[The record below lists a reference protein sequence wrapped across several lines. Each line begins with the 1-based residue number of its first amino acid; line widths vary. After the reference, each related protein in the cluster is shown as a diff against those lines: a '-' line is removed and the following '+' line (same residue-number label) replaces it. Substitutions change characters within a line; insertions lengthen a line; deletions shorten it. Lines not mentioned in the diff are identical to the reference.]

1 MVRPHLEYGNAVWGP
16 CYMGDLKLVEGVQRR
31 ATKLI
36 PYLHDIPYEGRLR
49 ALQLPSM
56 EYRRKRGDM
65 IQMYKIMKGLVRMKV
80 TDLFIP
86 IPLPKTRG
94 HKQRILRQRSLKAVR
109 AKSFSQRTI
118 EMWNCLP
125 SNVIEAPSVDTSKKR
140 IDEAWKE
147 KMYKASAV

>member
-86 IPLPKTRG
+86 IPLSKTRG
-94 HKQRILRQRSLKAVR
+94 HKQRYTETTFIESCKGKIIFTENNRNVELP
-109 AKSFSQRTI
+109 AK
-118 EMWNCLP
+118 
-125 SNVIEAPSVDTSKKR
+125 
-140 IDEAWKE
+140 
-147 KMYKASAV
+147 